1 MASGSLSQVIR
12 RTLFRVQ
19 GDGTS
24 DGELLERF
32 VARRDGAA
40 FEELVRRHGPMVLRV
55 CRRVLPRLADAEDAF
70 QATFIVLARKAD
82 SIVKRAS
89 LASWLH
95 GVAHRVALQARER
108 EQRHQATRAP
118 ELQDTLADGYQREPD
133 AEAAWRDLRPVLDEE
148 VGRLPEKYRAPL
160 VLCYLEGRTT
170 DETAAQLGWPR
181 GTVASYLSRARDLL
195 RERLARRGV
204 ALSGATLAALLSQE
218 AVTAAVP
225 ALLAASTLRFAMP
238 PVAGQTASA
247 GALAERAI
255 PLAEAALRG
264 MAPSKPKI
272 AAAIALGLCML
283 AAGAFVLRPRN
294 PAVAEPVPGAK
305 TPDPVVSAEPPT
317 ADPGR
322 HVYLH
327 WDPLFRKFS
336 HTIHHPVQ
344 ERWGDARSA
353 AWSHD
358 GKLLAVGY
366 QSGAVTLSDRADGNQ
381 GPVYGRSA
389 LKAPQ
394 CNLPVT
400 KLEFSPD
407 GKTLATLAGTEGD
420 GALLFWDVSSRAVA
434 GKPVNWRQADTRW
447 TNETKLVFTPDSRT
461 LIHYLGINDV
471 RLWEVATGRCIP
483 FPMPRDCVCLGVS
496 PDGTALGLFRHTT
509 DELLAWDLAT
519 QQERRLTH
527 VDRKG
532 QPYKIRAALSPQ
544 GRRAAVELELDG
556 QVRVFIV
563 DVSSDKWRELTG
575 WGWTAW
581 PAYSLQIS
589 PDGSVLLRT
598 GRSREQMAQYQMPDN
613 W

>member
-32 VARRDGAA
+32 VGRRDGAA

-70 QATFIVLARKAD
+70 QATFIVLARKAG

-108 EQRHQATRAP
+108 EQRHQDTRAP
-118 ELQDTLADGYQREPD
+118 ELTETVADGCQREP
-133 AEAAWRDLRPVLDEE
+133 ATEVAWRDLRPVLDEE

-195 RERLARRGV
+195 RERLARRGLT
-204 ALSGATLAALLSQE
+204 LSGATLAALLSQE
-218 AVTAAVP
+218 AVSAAVP
-225 ALLAASTLRFAMP
+225 APLAASALPAAMP
-238 PVAGQTASA
+238 SVGAQTPSA
-247 GALAERAI
+247 FAERAA
-255 PLAEAALRG
+255 PLAEAVVRG
-264 MAPSKPKI
+264 MVPSKPKI
-272 AAAIALGLCML
+272 AAAIVLGLCVF
-283 AAGAFVLRPRN
+283 AAGAFILLPKN
-294 PAVAEPVPGAK
+294 SVAPDSSPAK
-305 TPDPVVSAEPPT
+305 TPDTVVSTEPPPP
-317 ADPGR
+317 ADPGK

-327 WDPLFRKFS
+327 WDPLLRKFV
-336 HTIHHPVQ
+336 HTIHHPV
-344 ERWGDARSA
+344 EEPWGDARSA
-353 AWSHD
+353 VWSHD

-366 QSGAVTLSDRADGNQ
+366 QGGAVALSDRANGNQ
-381 GPVYGRSA
+381 GTVHGRSA
-389 LKAPQ
+389 LKAPH

-400 KLEFSPD
+400 KLAFSPD
-407 GKTLATLAGTEGD
+407 GKTLATLAGTESE

-434 GKPVNWRQADTRW
+434 GKPVNWRQATTRW
-447 TNETKLVFTPDSRT
+447 TNEAKLVFTPDGKT

-471 RLWEVATGRCIP
+471 HFWDVGTAMCKSFL
-483 FPMPRDCVCLGVS
+483 MPRDCVCLAVS
-496 PDGTALGLFRHTT
+496 PDGTSLGLFRHTT
-509 DELLAWDLAT
+509 DEFLAWDLAT
-519 QQERRLTH
+519 QQERRLCH

-532 QPYKIRAALSPQ
+532 QACKVSAALSSQ
-544 GRRAAVELELDG
+544 GRRAAVELAWDD
-556 QVRVFIV
+556 QVRVIV
-563 DVSSDKWRELTG
+563 VDAASNKWRLLTG
-575 WGWTAW
+575 LDWTTW
-581 PAYSLQIS
+581 PSYSLQIS

-598 GRSREQMAQYQMPDN
+598 GRVREQLAEYRIPDN